1 MTAKTLLTADDF
13 YTLPSRE
20 GKQELVRGG
29 VVEMALAGGEHGDVQ
44 LELGMR
50 MRLHA
55 KRTRQGYVIDEVGF
69 RLATAPDT
77 VRAPDVA
84 FITAARFP
92 AGRLPE
98 TYIDGA
104 PDIAVEVI
112 SPNDPPSEIEEKVQE
127 YLEAGARLVWV
138 VDPSTR
144 TVAVHSPDRSPRLL
158 RNDEVLSGEEVLP
171 GFAVRV
177 AELFGSQASSR

>member
-1 MTAKTLLTADDF
+1 MAMTAKTLLTADDF
-13 YTLPSRE
+13 YTLPSCG
-20 GKQELVRGG
+20 GKQELVRGS
-29 VVEMALAGGEHGDVQ
+29 VVEMAPAGGKHGDVQ

-55 KRTRQGYVIDEVGF
+55 KRTRQGYVIGEVGF

-112 SPNDPPSEIEEKVQE
+112 SPNDPPSEMGKKVQE

-144 TVAVHSPDRSPRLL
+144 TVAVHYPDRSPRLL
-158 RNDEVLSGEEVLP
+158 RNDDVLSGEEVLP

-177 AELFGSQASSR
+177 AELFGS